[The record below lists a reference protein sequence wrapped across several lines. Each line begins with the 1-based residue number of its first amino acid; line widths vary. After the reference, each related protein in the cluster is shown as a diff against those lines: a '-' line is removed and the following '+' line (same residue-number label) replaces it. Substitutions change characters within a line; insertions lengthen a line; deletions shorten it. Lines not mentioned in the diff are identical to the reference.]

1 MFPNWLR
8 ILLSTLTVVSFFPQL
23 HCIWTRNDASGISL
37 TYLLLNLIAA
47 TEQFGLA
54 FGYVVLLKDADAF
67 THKPLS
73 SGDWLNLV
81 QTTLFMLLFILYFSL
96 GLWFPSDSDQVH
108 KQLLLKIYIAFLLL
122 AILPL
127 FLCALVQHLDDD
139 KSSWQELPVVLTM
152 FPHTQFLTYLST
164 IMAIAAIYPQ
174 ARMILDHSSLNPSL
188 SVLGLAIQALVF
200 TALAISWFSRVAFSL
215 PPEDFPHW
223 WGYWALRVWFEWVG
237 WAVVDNGVFAI
248 GQGILFVLAVRR
260 WRGAGVLGTEGEREP
275 LLG

>member
-1 MFPNWLR
+1 LALVTVSVSSIR
-8 ILLSTLTVVSFFPQL
+8 GELTRAVFAP
-23 HCIWTRNDASGISL
+23 
-37 TYLLLNLIAA
+37 
-47 TEQFGLA
+47 
-54 FGYVVLLKDADAF
+54 
-67 THKPLS
+67 S
-73 SGDWLNLV
+73 S
-81 QTTLFMLLFILYFSL
+81 FSL
-96 GLWFPSDSDQVH
+96 GLWFPSDSDHVH
-108 KQLLLKIYIAFLLL
+108 KQLLLKIYIAFFLL

-127 FLCALVQHLDDD
+127 FLCALVQHLDVD

-152 FPHTQFLTYLST
+152 FPHTQSLTYLST

-174 ARMILDHSSLNPSL
+174 ARMFLGHSSLNRSL

-200 TALAISWFSRVAFSL
+200 TTLAISWFSRVAFSP

-223 WGYWALRVWFEWVG
+223 WGYWALSVWFEWVG

-260 WRGAGVLGTEGEREP
+260 WSVAGALGTEGEREP